1 MANFYSQGVGGDHPD
16 RVILKTVAT
25 INSQDILGNKSNVSI
40 KVYAYHDG
48 SYTPPNPTV
57 GSQYLKIDD
66 VSKISGS
73 FNPNF
78 EGTSETKPQLLMS
91 WTGDIPHNADG
102 TKTINIK
109 AYQNCP
115 NVSTL
120 DYLYGSHNW
129 AITTIPRA
137 STPTLSA
144 GTVALGSAV
153 TISTNRASGT
163 FTHKLK
169 YSIGAL
175 NGSIADGVTDSYT
188 WTLPA
193 TLAGA
198 MTAATSGTLKV
209 ICETYSGLTLV
220 GTKEVSLTTTVPN
233 NLTYKPIATIASIVE
248 GATGLSAFTKFIQG
262 KSKLVVTSS
271 GAGKHG
277 STIAQ
282 IKVEID
288 TANYYGSPITSS
300 VISKSGTV
308 PVLVTVTDSR
318 GYTGTTSQN
327 VVVEPYAP
335 PKINS
340 FTAGRSPTDQGVD
353 LSAPVDFSISSIGN
367 ENTKRYILKY
377 RESGGSWVNIIDS
390 TAYYARS
397 FTHAVAGVLDTN
409 KSYEVELSVQDSFA
423 TVIKT
428 APPISTAFELINF
441 NASGKGIAFGKV
453 SELDAVEFALPTYR
467 DGARTYMMTESG
479 TNSNGRY
486 VKFEDGTMFAWMSIT
501 VTDQPID
508 YAYGPLFQGGRNWT
522 FPVAFYTAPT
532 VTCSQFKW
540 GTSASWGSVSA
551 ASTTS
556 AALRGLDAYTRDTG
570 TATGISAMAIGRWKE

>member
-16 RVILKTVAT
+16 HVILKTVAT

-48 SYTPPNPTV
+48 PYTPPNPTV

-129 AITTIPRA
+129 TITTIPRA

-144 GTVALGSAV
+144 GTVALGSTV

-198 MTAATSGTLKV
+198 MTTTTSGTLKV

-220 GTKEVSLTTTVPN
+220 GSKEVSLTATVPN
-233 NLTYKPIATIASIVE
+233 DLTYQPVATITSIVE

-271 GAGKHG
+271 GAGKYG
-277 STIAQ
+277 ATIAQ
-282 IKVEID
+282 IKVGVD
-288 TANYYGSPITSS
+288 SANYYGSPVTSAE
-300 VISKSGTV
+300 ISKSGTI

-318 GYTGTTSQN
+318 GYTGTATQN
-327 VVVEPYAP
+327 VTIEPYAP

-353 LSAPVDFSISSIGN
+353 LSAPVDFTISSIGN
-367 ENTKRYILKY
+367 QNTKRYILKY
-377 RESGGSWVNIIDS
+377 RESGGSWTTVIDS

-397 FTHAVAGVLDTN
+397 FTHAVAGALDTN

-453 SELDAVEFALPTYR
+453 SEIDGIEFALPTYR

-486 VKFEDGTMFAWMSIT
+486 VKFEDGTMIEWMSIV
-501 VTDQPID
+501 VTDQAISD
-508 YAYGPLFQGGRNWT
+508 AYGVLFQGIRTWT
-522 FPVAFYTAPT
+522 FPVAFYTVPA

-540 GTSASWGSVSA
+540 GTSASWGAVNTA
-551 ASTTS
+551 TTVASSLRGFDVLSRATGTTTS
-556 AALRGLDAYTRDTG
+556 
-570 TATGISAMAIGRWKE
+570 ISAMAIGRWKE